1 MEKGFLLYW
10 VTLDGANIFPG
21 HIKCSTLVVSYFT
34 YPGVAVWDGAA
45 MPTGITAYPVA
56 VEFFVEIS
64 LSNLFRN
71 DIVQGSHCCSP
82 CQASACPC
90 GRALRHR
97 PRVKKLW
104 VRLSFPRGGGT
115 RGEGAES
122 SLSCPL
128 LHSIQ
133 NRVFSRR
140 FWAHPI
146 GYYNSSSTGSHH
158 AG

>member
-1 MEKGFLLYW
+1 MEKGFLLYR

-21 HIKCSTLVVSYFT
+21 HIKCSTPVVSYFT

-82 CQASACPC
+82 VKLQPALVDELFVTALVSKNC
-90 GRALRHR
+90 G
-97 PRVKKLW
+97 
-104 VRLSFPRGGGT
+104 
-115 RGEGAES
+115 
-122 SLSCPL
+122 
-128 LHSIQ
+128 
-133 NRVFSRR
+133 
-140 FWAHPI
+140 
-146 GYYNSSSTGSHH
+146 
-158 AG
+158 